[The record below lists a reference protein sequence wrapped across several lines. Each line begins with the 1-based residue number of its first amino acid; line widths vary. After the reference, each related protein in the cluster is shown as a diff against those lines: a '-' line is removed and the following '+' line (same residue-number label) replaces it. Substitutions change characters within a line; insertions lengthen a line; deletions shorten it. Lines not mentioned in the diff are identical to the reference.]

1 MALGNIQYKSAVI
14 NETNAGDKEIVAAV
28 SSTILNVHAFVLTT
42 TAAGVYRWESGA
54 GGTALTGIMNVAADD
69 TIVFPFSEVAWF
81 STAAGS
87 SLSMEL
93 AVTGDVD
100 GVLIYSESS

>member
-1 MALGNIQYKSAVI
+1 MALGKIEFKSAVI
-14 NETNAGDKEIVAAV
+14 NETNTGDKEIVAAV
-28 SSTILNVHAFVLTT
+28 TSTVLNVHAFVVTV
-42 TAAGVYRWESGA
+42 TAAGVYRFESGA
-54 GGTALTGIMNVAADD
+54 AGTALTGIMNFNTDD
-69 TIVFPFSEVAWF
+69 TIVFPFSEVPWF

-93 AVTGDVD
+93 AVTGDID

>member
-1 MALGNIQYKSAVI
+1 MATGNIQFKSAII
-14 NETNAGDKEIVAAV
+14 NETNAGDKAIVSAVAAT
-28 SSTILNVHAFVLTT
+28 TINVHGYVFTT

-69 TIVFPFSEVAWF
+69 TIIFPFSEVPWF

-87 SLSMEL
+87 ALSMEL

-100 GVLIYSESS
+100 GVLIYSEAS